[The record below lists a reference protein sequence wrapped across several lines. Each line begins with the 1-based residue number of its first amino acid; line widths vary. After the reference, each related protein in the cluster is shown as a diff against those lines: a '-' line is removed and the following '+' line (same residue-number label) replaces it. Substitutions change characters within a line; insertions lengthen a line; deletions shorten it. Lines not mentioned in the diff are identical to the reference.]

1 VTGLTSARQGVMLA
15 GWLVLLCGS
24 AVAAQTVGFTA
35 SLTGVRSTY
44 PLEQVD
50 GVYVFHGMDV
60 SKGRV
65 RASVT
70 IPFVRLMSE
79 PVSTLSGT
87 TTLPAPSSST
97 GFADPVIR
105 VDVRLIESRPRHGQ
119 FGLSVAA
126 KPAIVDVA
134 TGRGSGRSDY
144 AIGGTA
150 FSTARRTSLMAD
162 VLYWE
167 YGNPPD
173 LDVRNALSFSFG
185 AAHVLG
191 SGRWSALASISG
203 FTTGTGDIPAPISL
217 NLGVLT
223 LASGRQSLALNA
235 SIGLT
240 DGSSDFAIG
249 TSWRIVI

>member
-1 VTGLTSARQGVMLA
+1 MLA
-15 GWLVLLCGS
+15 GWLVLLWGS

-35 SLTGVRSTY
+35 SLTGVRGTY
-44 PLEQVD
+44 PLERVD
-50 GVYVFHGMDV
+50 GVYVFNGMDL

-105 VDVRLIESRPRHGQ
+105 VDVRMLEIRPRHGQ

-126 KPAIVDVA
+126 KPAMVDA
-134 TGRGSGRSDY
+134 PTGRGSGRSDY

-162 VLYWE
+162 VLYWK
-167 YGNPPD
+167 YGDPPD
-173 LDVRNALSFSFG
+173 LDVQNALSFSVG
-185 AAHVLG
+185 AAQVLG
-191 SGRWSALASISG
+191 RGRWSALASISG
-203 FTTGTGDIPAPISL
+203 FTAGADDMPAPLSL
-217 NLGVLT
+217 NVGMLT
-223 LASGRQSLALNA
+223 LVSGRQSLAVSA

-240 DGSSDFAIG
+240 EGSSDFAIG
-249 TSWRIVI
+249 TSWRVVN